1 MSFDAELL
9 IGPAASAAGFSLFHQ
24 AETGSTNADAMTAL
38 ARGED
43 RLWVVA
49 DRQSAGRG
57 RQGRGW
63 VSPKGNLYASV
74 ALVAP
79 CAPRFSP
86 LLGFVAGLSLA
97 EAIIGIVPALRPV
110 LHLKWPNDALI
121 AGVKC
126 AGILLEGT
134 NLPGGRNGVVI
145 GIGVNVA
152 HRPEGVDQAATALAE
167 HGRIDRDRLFV
178 ALADRFSANLAL
190 FDQGAGFSAIRS
202 AWLAHAL
209 PIGTPLR
216 VRPPQGEKH
225 GRFAGID
232 TEGALLLETESGIE
246 TLLVGDV
253 FALADDLSPERA
265 LREGA

>member
-1 MSFDAELL
+1 MSIHAELFL
-9 IGPAASAAGFSLFHQ
+9 GPAASAAGFFLFHQ
-24 AETGSTNADAMTAL
+24 AETGSTNADAMSAL
-38 ARGED
+38 TRGED
-43 RLWVVA
+43 RHWVVA

-63 VSPKGNLYASV
+63 VSPSGNLYASV
-74 ALVAP
+74 ALAAP
-79 CAPRFSP
+79 CTPRFAP

-97 EAIIGIVPALRPV
+97 EAIVGIAPALRPV

-134 NLPGGRNGVVI
+134 NLPDGRSGVVI

-152 HRPEGVDQAATALAE
+152 HRPDGVDQAATALAE
-167 HGRIDRDRLFV
+167 HGRFDRDRLFV
-178 ALADRFSANLAL
+178 ALADRFAANLTRFEGGL
-190 FDQGAGFSAIRS
+190 GFAAIRS
-202 AWLAHAL
+202 AWLTHAL

-216 VRPPQGEKH
+216 VRPPQGEKR

-232 TEGALLLETESGIE
+232 TEGALLLETERGIE